1 MRRTIT
7 ISNTVKVSKRH
18 QVVIPVIGRRRLNI
32 RSGDRL
38 IVDIQGGML
47 ILLPQPKRQRV
58 GWVDDPSSLI
68 PHDTIDP

>member
-1 MRRTIT
+1 MRRTMT

-18 QVVIPVIGRRRLNI
+18 QVVIPVRARRRLNI

-58 GWVDDPSSLI
+58 AGRMGR
-68 PHDTIDP
+68 